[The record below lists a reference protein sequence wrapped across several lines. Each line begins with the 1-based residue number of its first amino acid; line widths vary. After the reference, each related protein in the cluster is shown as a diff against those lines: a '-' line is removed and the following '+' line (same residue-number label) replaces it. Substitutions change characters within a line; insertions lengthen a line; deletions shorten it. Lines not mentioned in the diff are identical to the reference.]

1 MKQPRSHSHKSGTR
15 TRNLLLMAGALAGVI
30 FIGVHL
36 MGQAGGDQPVIVL
49 DAAHGGDDNAFSGL
63 IEEDTYNEQLV
74 EAIAAALEEEGGYEV
89 LRTHEAGTAM
99 TVADRAAWINETKP
113 DLVISIG
120 CDADYADAS
129 TSGTRIFADVPA
141 DNHHAESLAAAR
153 EVQAALAQAG
163 CSAEI
168 KYYYYAPLANGAY
181 APHIVDVEDTAD
193 YGQETLGILAQTEVP
208 ALVVRQLYVTSET
221 DVAAWSSEESI
232 ASLGQAYAQAVKA
245 YFEEDS

>member
-1 MKQPRSHSHKSGTR
+1 MKHRQSRSQKKGTR
-15 TRNLLLMAGALAGVI
+15 TRNLLLVAAVLAVAI
-30 FIGVHL
+30 FLGLWL
-36 MGQAGGDQPVIVL
+36 MGQPADDRPVIVL

-63 IEEDTYNEQLV
+63 IEEDAYNEQLV

-89 LRTHEAGTAM
+89 LQTHEAGTAM
-99 TVADRAAWINETKP
+99 TVADRAAWINEIQP
-113 DLVISIG
+113 DLVISIA

-141 DNHHAESLAAAR
+141 DSRHDESLAAAR
-153 EVQAALAQAG
+153 KVQEALAQAG

-181 APHIVDVEDTAD
+181 APHIVDVDDTED

-232 ASLGQAYAQAVKA
+232 ARLGQAYAQAVKA